1 VTFAGLLLFLV
12 VAGVLLWMFP
22 LEETIKKIILG
33 LVVIVA
39 VIWLFAALGWVS
51 VPNLFRGVQ

>member
-1 VTFAGLLLFLV
+1 MTIFGLLLFLV
-12 VAGVLLWMFP
+12 VAGIVLWMFP

-39 VIWLFAALGWVS
+39 VIWLFGALGWIT
-51 VPNLFRGVQ
+51 VPQILTK